1 MLGIVKRL
9 LETAVFDRPPTSF
22 FAGLLMETTRSDSK
36 TMIKSGAFGTR
47 RVVLCAAVFLTTLLF
62 VSGLGSP
69 GDDGAKDG
77 HSATGPV
84 TARVLQRFAADGPPG
99 LSRPNED
106 DLKRR
111 IVGPPSLRRLLMAK
125 NGPDVSE
132 EMIRQLGENL
142 QVSIDAGPAAET
154 MEVSITSTDSDPLR
168 AARVVNALARQYVG
182 DANEK
187 FAALAGQPGRDARED
202 VEAAG
207 RELFEAQAQ
216 FHRFLER
223 HFREHGHQA
232 DGGRTW
238 PTRLVVYSPESLTL
252 ESEPPPGMI
261 ENSDW
266 TVAARRISKLAEQ
279 RESLLV
285 DRTPRHPEVRGIETR
300 ISDCRIALEQIPRY
314 VQGRVKNTDGQP
326 SNSDE
331 QPSNSDQ
338 LPRVLPSAPVK
349 HPVENPR
356 PQPGQSSREHEVAVR
371 EFQMYKVA
379 VDNATEAYERLSL
392 EERQAWRRQYS
403 PPGIELQ
410 LAKVE
415 ENSRLKDP
423 SRGTMSVALLV
434 ALGMAAGVGMIFSG
448 LGKDPTLDTVEQ
460 VRAGLPIPVV
470 GTIAAANP
478 AAAEANRRRSNQS
491 SSRALTGYGV
501 GLVLVSLLILLTAFG

>member
-1 MLGIVKRL
+1 M
-9 LETAVFDRPPTSF
+9 
-22 FAGLLMETTRSDSK
+22 
-36 TMIKSGAFGTR
+36 
-47 RVVLCAAVFLTTLLF
+47 
-62 VSGLGSP
+62 
-69 GDDGAKDG
+69 
-77 HSATGPV
+77 
-84 TARVLQRFAADGPPG
+84 
-99 LSRPNED
+99 
-106 DLKRR
+106 
-111 IVGPPSLRRLLMAK
+111 
-125 NGPDVSE
+125 
-132 EMIRQLGENL
+132 
-142 QVSIDAGPAAET
+142 
-154 MEVSITSTDSDPLR
+154 
-168 AARVVNALARQYVG
+168 
-182 DANEK
+182 
-187 FAALAGQPGRDARED
+187 
-202 VEAAG
+202 
-207 RELFEAQAQ
+207 
-216 FHRFLER
+216 
-223 HFREHGHQA
+223 EHGHQ
-232 DGGRTW
+232 GVGRRYLAN
-238 PTRLVVYSPESLTL
+238 RLVVYSPEPLTL

-279 RESLLV
+279 REGLLV

-314 VQGRVKNTDGQP
+314 VQGRVKNTNG
-326 SNSDE
+326 

-349 HPVENPR
+349 HPVETPR
-356 PQPGQSSREHEVAVR
+356 PQPGQSSGEHEVAVR

-415 ENSRLKDP
+415 ENSRSKDP

-478 AAAEANRRRSNQS
+478 AAAEANRRRSNQPS
-491 SSRALTGYGV
+491 GLALTGYGA
-501 GLVLVSLLILLTAFG
+501 GLVLVSLVILLTAFV